1 MANIPIKI
9 LKDKNREEFVPF
21 TLTDAVFVPDTDET
35 ISDFL
40 DTQVARIDEA
50 LANLGDYDSLD
61 NKPQINSVELT
72 GNISLDDLGV
82 QPEGDYPDDAL
93 TNNDIDNLINGF
105 AE

>member
-1 MANIPIKI
+1 MANIPIKK
-9 LKDKNREEFVPF
+9 LKDKNREDFVPF
-21 TLTDAVFVPDTDET
+21 TVTDAVFVPNTDKT
-35 ISDFL
+35 MSDFL
-40 DTQVARIDEA
+40 DEQVARIDA
-50 LANLGDYDSLD
+50 AIASMGDYDSLN
-61 NKPQINSVELT
+61 NKPQINDVELT